1 MSIRLTALVLA
12 SYLVIAPSLVA
23 QEPAQQPAQP
33 RAQAPQSGD
42 SARADS
48 AAQVRRATR
57 ELQRVRVTAA
67 RSRYAA
73 RTTRSS
79 TRTDTPLR
87 DVPQAATVLTREA
100 IADQSMQSMA
110 DVVRFVPG
118 VTMGLG
124 EGHRD
129 QPTIRGNSSTADFFV
144 DGVRDD
150 AQYLRDVYNAD
161 RIEVLKG
168 SNALAFGRG
177 GGGGVLNRVTKTAGW
192 APERTVTL
200 EGGSY
205 DHGRGTLD
213 VGQAL
218 GEHVAVRLNGML
230 EHSGGFRDRTDIHR
244 RGINPTATIL
254 AGSATQIQLGYEHF
268 YDERIVDRGIP
279 SFGGVPA
286 PTPATTFFG
295 DPAASLA
302 HARVD
307 GASATVQRE
316 LGGVTLR
323 NQTRALRYDKFY
335 QNVLPGAVTTD
346 GAQVSLS
353 GYNNATD
360 RASLFNQTDLTT
372 TMALGATQHTLLG
385 GAELSRQRTDNVRNT
400 GYFGATATSLTVPFD
415 DPTRITGVVF
425 RPNATDANNRSVA
438 TVAALFVQDQVVFSP
453 RWQAVVGLRV
463 DRFAL
468 RFHNNRTAEDLAR
481 DDRLVSPRAGLIFKP
496 VDAMSLYGSY
506 GVSHLP
512 SSGDQYSSLTATTE
526 TLKPERFANYELGAK
541 WDATPA
547 LSLSAALFRLDRSN
561 SAAHDPVDATRT
573 IQTGAQRT
581 TGAEFG
587 ATGQVTDAWS
597 VVGGLSSQRAEI
609 VHATT
614 AAAAGAIV
622 PLVPRT
628 TISLWNKVQLS
639 PMLGTGLGVVR
650 QSSMYAAV
658 DNAVTLPAF
667 TRADAALFLG
677 LPGSLRAQL
686 NVENLLDARYFA
698 TAQGN
703 NNILP
708 GAGRT
713 VRFSLTAGL

>member
-1 MSIRLTALVLA
+1 MSTRFACFVVS
-12 SYLVIAPSLVA
+12 SYLVLTSSLG
-23 QEPAQQPAQP
+23 AQQPAQVP
-33 RAQAPQSGD
+33 PSPDSAQAD
-42 SARADS
+42 STAV
-48 AAQVRRATR
+48 VRRAAR
-57 ELQRVRVTAA
+57 ELERVRVTDA
-67 RSRYAA
+67 RGRYAA
-73 RTTRSS
+73 QSTRSS

-129 QPTIRGNSSTADFFV
+129 QPTIRGNTSTADFFV

-150 AQYLRDVYNAD
+150 AQYLRDVYNAE

-192 APERTVTL
+192 APQRAITL

-213 VGQAL
+213 VGQAV
-218 GEHVAVRLNGML
+218 GEHVSLRLNGML
-230 EHSGGFRDRTDIHR
+230 EHSGGFRDRSDIR
-244 RGINPTATIL
+244 RSGINPTATIL
-254 AGSATQIQLGYEHF
+254 AGGATQIQLGYEHF
-268 YDERIVDRGIP
+268 ADDRTVDRGIP
-279 SFGGVPA
+279 SFAGAPA
-286 PTPATTFFG
+286 PTSATTFFG
-295 DPAASLA
+295 DPAVNLSR
-302 HARVD
+302 ARVD

-316 LGGVTLR
+316 LGGATVR
-323 NQTRALRYDKFY
+323 NQMRAMYYDKFY
-335 QNVLPGAVTTD
+335 QNVLPGAVTAD
-346 GAQVSLS
+346 GTQVSLS

-372 TMALGATQHTLLG
+372 TATLGATQHTLLG
-385 GAELSRQRTDNVRNT
+385 GAELSRQRTDNLRNT
-400 GYFGATATSLTVPFD
+400 GYFGAGATSLAVPFD
-415 DPTRITGVVF
+415 DPTRATGVVF
-425 RPNATDANNRSVA
+425 RQSATDADNRAVA
-438 TVAALFVQDQVVFSP
+438 TVAALYVQDQVVFSP
-453 RWQAVVGLRV
+453 RWQAVAGVRV

-468 RFHNNRTAEDLAR
+468 RFHNDRTSEDLSR

-496 VDAMSLYGSY
+496 AETMSLYGSY

-512 SSGDQYSSLTATTE
+512 SSGDQFSSLTATTE

-547 LSLSAALFRLDRSN
+547 LSLSGALFRLDRSN
-561 SAAHDPVDATRT
+561 SASHDPLDATRT

-581 TGAEFG
+581 TGVELG

-597 VVGGLSSQRAEI
+597 VIGGISSQRAWI
-609 VHATT
+609 VNATT
-614 AAAAGAIV
+614 AAPAGAMV

-628 TISLWNKVQLS
+628 TVSLWNKLELS
-639 PMLGTGLGVVR
+639 AMVGAGLGIVR
-650 QSSMYAAV
+650 QSAMYAAI
-658 DNAVTLPAF
+658 DNTVALPAF
-667 TRADAALFLG
+667 TRADGALFLG
-677 LPGSLRAQL
+677 LPGDFRAQL
-686 NVENLLDARYFA
+686 NVENLFDTRYFA

-713 VRFSLTAGL
+713 IRFSLTAGL

>member
-1 MSIRLTALVLA
+1 MSIRSIALAVA
-12 SYLVIAPSLVA
+12 SYLVIAPSLA
-23 QEPAQQPAQP
+23 AQQA
-33 RAQAPQSGD
+33 AQAPAAGLQVAD
-42 SARADS
+42 TARTDS
-48 AAQVRRATR
+48 AAAVRRAAR
-57 ELQRVRVTAA
+57 ELERVRVTAA
-67 RSRYAA
+67 RSRYTAPSS
-73 RTTRSS
+73 RSS

-87 DVPQAATVLTREA
+87 DVPQAATVLTREV

-168 SNALAFGRG
+168 PNALAFGRG
-177 GGGGVLNRVTKTAGW
+177 GGGGVLNRVTKSAGW
-192 APERTVTL
+192 APQRTITI

-213 VGQAL
+213 VGQAF
-218 GEHVAVRLNGML
+218 GEHVALRLNGML
-230 EHSGGFRDRTDIHR
+230 EHSGGFRDRTDIR
-244 RGINPTATIL
+244 RSGINPTATIL
-254 AGSATQIQLGYEHF
+254 AGPATQIQLAYEHF
-268 YDERIVDRGIP
+268 SDERTVDRGIP
-279 SFGGVPA
+279 SFAGTPA
-286 PTPATTFFG
+286 PAPATTFFG
-295 DPAASLA
+295 DPTTNMSR
-302 HARVD
+302 ARVD

-316 LGGVTLR
+316 LGGVTFR
-323 NQTRALRYDKFY
+323 NQTRAMYYDKFY
-335 QNVLPGAVTTD
+335 QNVLPGAVSANGT
-346 GAQVSLS
+346 QVSLS

-360 RASLFNQTDLTT
+360 RASLFNQTDLTRT
-372 TMALGATQHTLLG
+372 VTLGGAQHMLLG
-385 GAELSRQRTDNVRNT
+385 GAELSRQRTDNLRNT
-400 GYFGATATSLTVPFD
+400 GYFGSATSLTVPFD
-415 DPTRITGVVF
+415 DPTRVTGVVF
-425 RPNATDANNRSVA
+425 RPSATDANNHSVA
-438 TVAALFVQDQVVFSP
+438 TVAALFVQDQITFSP
-453 RWQAVVGLRV
+453 QWQAVAGVRV

-468 RFHNNRTAEDLAR
+468 RFHNNRTAEDLSR

-496 VDAMSLYGSY
+496 VEAMSVYGSY

-512 SSGDQYSSLTATTE
+512 SAGDQFSSLTATTE

-541 WDATPA
+541 WDASSG
-547 LSLSAALFRLDRSN
+547 LSLTGALFRLDRSN
-561 SAAHDPVDATRT
+561 SAAHDPLDATRT
-573 IQTGAQRT
+573 VQTGAQRT
-581 TGAEFG
+581 TGLELG
-587 ATGQVTDAWS
+587 VTGQVTDAWS
-597 VVGGLSSQRAEI
+597 VVGGVSTQRARI
-609 VHATT
+609 VNATT
-614 AAAAGAIV
+614 AAPAGAVV

-628 TISLWNKVQLS
+628 TVSLWNRLQLNS
-639 PMLGTGLGVVR
+639 ALGAGVGVVR
-650 QSSMYAAV
+650 QSAMYAAI

-667 TRADAALFLG
+667 TRADGALFLA
-677 LPGSLRAQL
+677 LPGNLRAQV
-686 NVENLLDARYFA
+686 NVENLLDASYYA

>member
-1 MSIRLTALVLA
+1 MSTRSIALALA
-12 SYLVIAPSLVA
+12 SYLVLAPALG
-23 QEPAQQPAQP
+23 AQQPTQGLLPA
-33 RAQAPQSGD
+33 D
-42 SARADS
+42 SVRADT
-48 AAQVRRATR
+48 AAPARRATR
-57 ELQRVRVTAA
+57 ELERVRVTAA
-67 RSRYAA
+67 RSRYVA
-73 RTTRSS
+73 RSTRSS

-192 APERTVTL
+192 APQRTITL

-218 GEHVAVRLNGML
+218 GEHVALRLNGLL
-230 EHSGGFRDRTDIHR
+230 EHSGGFRDRTDVRR

-254 AGSATQIQLGYEHF
+254 AGAATQIQLAYEHF
-268 YDERIVDRGIP
+268 YDERTVDRGIP
-279 SFGGVPA
+279 SFGGAPA
-286 PTPATTFFG
+286 PAPATAFFG
-295 DPAASLA
+295 DPGASFA

-316 LGGVTLR
+316 LGAVTLR
-323 NQTRALRYDKFY
+323 NQTRAVHYDKFY
-335 QNVLPGAVTTD
+335 QNVLPGAVTAD

-360 RASLFNQTDLTT
+360 RAGLFNQTDVSTT
-372 TMALGATQHTLLG
+372 VGLGATQHTLLG
-385 GAELSRQRTDNVRNT
+385 GVELSRQRTDNVRNT
-400 GYFGATATSLTVPFD
+400 GYFDGSATSLTVPFD
-415 DPTRITGVVF
+415 DPTRVTGVVF
-425 RPNATDANNRSVA
+425 RPNATDADNHSVA
-438 TVAALFVQDQVVFSP
+438 TVAALFVQDQVTFSP
-453 RWQAVVGLRV
+453 RWQAVAGLRV

-481 DDRLVSPRAGLIFKP
+481 DDRLISPRAGLIFKP
-496 VDAMSLYGSY
+496 VEAMSVYGSY

-512 SSGDQYSSLTATTE
+512 GSGDQFSSLTATTE

-541 WDATPA
+541 WDATPSLA
-547 LSLSAALFRLDRSN
+547 LTGALFRLDRSN
-561 SAAHDPVDATRT
+561 SAAHDPLDATRT

-581 TGAEFG
+581 IGMELG

-597 VVGGLSSQRAEI
+597 IVGGLSSQRARI
-609 VHATT
+609 VDATT

-628 TISLWNKVQLS
+628 TVSLWNKLQLS
-639 PMLGTGLGVVR
+639 PMLGAGLGVVR
-650 QSSMYAAV
+650 QSAMYAAV
-658 DNAVTLPAF
+658 DNTVTLPAF
-667 TRADAALFLG
+667 TRTDAALFLG
-677 LPGSLRAQL
+677 LPGPLRAQL
-686 NVENLLDARYFA
+686 NVENVLDVRYFA

-708 GAGRT
+708 GAGRS

>member
-1 MSIRLTALVLA
+1 MSIRSAALALA
-12 SYLVIAPSLVA
+12 SYLVLASPLVA
-23 QEPAQQPAQP
+23 QQPTQALQP
-33 RAQAPQSGD
+33 SD
-42 SARADS
+42 TTRADS
-48 AAQVRRATR
+48 SAGARRGTR
-57 ELQRVRVTAA
+57 ELERVRVTAA

-73 RTTRSS
+73 RSTRSS

-87 DVPQAATVLTREA
+87 DVPQATTVLTREA
-100 IADQSMQSMA
+100 MADQSMQSMA

-168 SNALAFGRG
+168 ANALAFGRG

-192 APERTVTL
+192 APQRTLTL
-200 EGGSY
+200 EGGSF

-218 GEHVAVRLNGML
+218 GERVALRLNGML
-230 EHSGGFRDRTDIHR
+230 EHSGGFRDRTDIRR

-254 AGSATQIQLGYEHF
+254 AGPATQIQLSYEHF
-268 YDERIVDRGIP
+268 TDERTVDRGIP

-286 PTPATTFFG
+286 PAPPTTFFG
-295 DPAASLA
+295 DPAVSRA
-302 HARVD
+302 HAHVD
-307 GASATVQRE
+307 GASATVQHE

-323 NQTRALRYDKFY
+323 NQTRAMHYDKFY
-335 QNVLPGAVTTD
+335 QNVLPGAVTAD
-346 GAQVSLS
+346 GAQVNLT
-353 GYNNATD
+353 GYNNGTD
-360 RASLFNQTDLTT
+360 RGSLFNQTDITT
-372 TMALGATQHTLLG
+372 TVSLGSTQHTLLG
-385 GAELSRQRTDNVRNT
+385 GAELSRQRTDNLRNT
-400 GYFGATATSLTVPFD
+400 GYFGATATSLAVPFG
-415 DPTRITGVVF
+415 DPTRTTGVVF
-425 RPNATDANNRSVA
+425 RPSATDADNHSVA
-438 TVAALFVQDQVVFSP
+438 SVAAAYVQDQVTFSP
-453 RWQAVVGLRV
+453 RWQAVAGVRV

-468 RFHNNRTAEDLAR
+468 RFHNNRTSDDLAR
-481 DDRLVSPRAGLIFKP
+481 DDRLVSPRIGLIFKP
-496 VDAMSLYGSY
+496 VEAMSVYGSY

-512 SSGDQYSSLTATTE
+512 SSGDQFSSLTATTE

-541 WDATPA
+541 WDATTA
-547 LSLSAALFRLDRSN
+547 LSLTGALFRLDRSN
-561 SAAHDPVDATRT
+561 SAAHDPLDATRT

-581 TGAEFG
+581 TGLELG
-587 ATGQVTDAWS
+587 VTGQVTDAWS
-597 VVGGLSSQRAEI
+597 VVGGFSSQHARI
-609 VHATT
+609 VNATT
-614 AAAAGAIV
+614 AAPAGAIV

-628 TISLWNKVQLS
+628 TASLWNKLQLS
-639 PMLGTGLGVVR
+639 PVVGVGLGVIR
-650 QSSMYAAV
+650 QSTMYAAV
-658 DNAVTLPAF
+658 DDAVTLPAF
-667 TRADAALFLG
+667 TRADGALFLG
-677 LPGSLRAQL
+677 LPGNLRAQL
-686 NVENLLDARYFA
+686 NVENLFDTRYFA

>member
-1 MSIRLTALVLA
+1 MSIRITSLALA
-12 SYLVIAPSLVA
+12 SYLAIASSLA
-23 QEPAQQPAQP
+23 AQQPTP
-33 RAQAPQSGD
+33 TQAPVPPAAD
-42 SARADS
+42 TARADT
-48 AAQVRRATR
+48 AARTRRATQ
-57 ELQRVRVTAA
+57 ELERVRVTAA
-67 RSRYAA
+67 RSRYA
-73 RTTRSS
+73 TKTSRSS

-87 DVPQAATVLTREA
+87 DVPQAATVLTHEA
-100 IADQSMQSMA
+100 IADQAMQSMA

-150 AQYLRDVYNAD
+150 AQYLRDVYNAE

-192 APERTVTL
+192 APQRTITL

-218 GEHVAVRLNGML
+218 GEHAALRLNGML
-230 EHSGGFRDRTDIHR
+230 EHSGGFRAYTDIR
-244 RGINPTATIL
+244 RSGINPTATIL

-268 YDERIVDRGIP
+268 SDERTVDRGIP
-279 SFGGVPA
+279 SFAGAPA
-286 PTPATTFFG
+286 LTSATTFFG
-295 DPAASLA
+295 DPTVSLSR
-302 HARVD
+302 ARVD
-307 GASATVQRE
+307 GGSVTVERQ
-316 LGGVTLR
+316 LGPATLR
-323 NQTRALRYDKFY
+323 NQTRAMSYDKFY

-346 GAQVSLS
+346 GAQVSLL

-372 TMALGATQHTLLG
+372 TRTLGTAQHTLLV
-385 GAELSRQRTDNVRNT
+385 GAELSRQRTDNLRNT
-400 GYFGATATSLTVPFD
+400 GYFGGSATSLAVPFA
-415 DPTRITGVVF
+415 DPARITGVVF
-425 RPNATDANNRSVA
+425 RPSATDADNHSVA
-438 TVAALFVQDQVVFSP
+438 TVAAAYVQDQMTFSP
-453 RWQAVVGLRV
+453 HWQAVAGLRV

-468 RFHNNRTAEDLAR
+468 RFHNNRTAEDLSR

-496 VDAMSLYGSY
+496 AEAMSLYGSY

-512 SSGDQYSSLTATTE
+512 SSGDQFSSLTATTE
-526 TLKPERFANYELGAK
+526 TLKPERFENYELGAK
-541 WDATPA
+541 WDVASA
-547 LSLSAALFRLDRSN
+547 LSLTGALFRLDRSN
-561 SAAHDPVDATRT
+561 SAAHDPLDATRT
-573 IQTGAQRT
+573 VQTGAQRT
-581 TGAEFG
+581 TGGELG
-587 ATGQVTDAWS
+587 AAGQVTDGWS
-597 VVGGLSSQRAEI
+597 VVGGVSSQRARI
-609 VHATT
+609 LNATT
-614 AAAAGAIV
+614 AGPAGSIV

-628 TISLWNKVQLS
+628 TVSLWNKLQLS
-639 PMLGTGLGVVR
+639 STFGAGVGVIR
-650 QSSMYAAV
+650 QSAMYAAI
-658 DNAVTLPAF
+658 DNTVTLPAF
-667 TRADAALFLG
+667 TRADGALFLG
-677 LPGSLRAQL
+677 LPSNLRAQL
-686 NVENLLDARYFA
+686 NVENLFGARYYA

-713 VRFSLTAGL
+713 VRFSLTAGM

>member
-1 MSIRLTALVLA
+1 MPIRPFALALTSYLLTA
-12 SYLVIAPSLVA
+12 SPLVA
-23 QEPAQQPAQP
+23 Q
-33 RAQAPQSGD
+33 QAATADTSRTD
-42 SARADS
+42 SARVTR
-48 AAQVRRATR
+48 AAR
-57 ELQRVRVTAA
+57 ELERVRVTAA
-67 RSRYAA
+67 RSRYVA
-73 RTTRSS
+73 RTSRSS

-87 DVPQAATVLTREA
+87 DVPQAATILTREA

-129 QPTIRGNSSTADFFV
+129 QPTIRGNSTTADFFV

-192 APERTVTL
+192 APQRTITF

-205 DHGRGTLD
+205 DHGRGTVD
-213 VGQAL
+213 VGQAFN
-218 GEHVAVRLNGML
+218 ERVAVRLNGML
-230 EHSGGFRDRTDIHR
+230 EHSGGFRDRTDIRR

-254 AGSATQIQLGYEHF
+254 AGSGTEIQLGYEHF
-268 YDERIVDRGIP
+268 GDERTVDRGIP
-279 SFGGVPA
+279 SFRGAPSPA
-286 PTPATTFFG
+286 PATTFFG
-295 DPAASLA
+295 DPSVSQA
-302 HARVD
+302 HAHID
-307 GASATVQRE
+307 G
-316 LGGVTLR
+316 GNVTLQHVFGAAMLR
-323 NQTRALRYDKFY
+323 NQTRALHYDKFY

-346 GAQVSLS
+346 GAQVALT

-360 RASLFNQTDLTT
+360 RAGLFNQTDVTT
-372 TMALGATQHTLLG
+372 TVTMGGMQHVLLG
-385 GAELSRQRTDNVRNT
+385 GGELSRQRTDNLRKT
-400 GYFGATATSLTVPFD
+400 GYFGATATSLTVPFA
-415 DPTRITGVVF
+415 DPTRLTGVVF
-425 RPNATDANNRSVA
+425 RPSATDADNHSVA
-438 TVAALFVQDQVVFSP
+438 NVAALFVQDQVTFSP
-453 RWQAVVGLRV
+453 QWQAVAGLRV

-468 RFHNNRTAEDLAR
+468 RFHNNRTNEDLAR
-481 DDRLVSPRAGLIFKP
+481 NDRLVSPRAGLIFKP

-512 SSGDQYSSLTATTE
+512 SAGDQFSSLTATTE

-541 WDATPA
+541 WDPTTA
-547 LSLSAALFRLDRSN
+547 LSLTGALFRLDRSN
-561 SAAHDPVDATRT
+561 SAAHDPLDATRT

-581 TGAEFG
+581 TGLELG
-587 ATGQVTDAWS
+587 ATGQVTGAWS
-597 VVGGLSSQRAEI
+597 VVGGFSSQRATI
-609 VHATT
+609 VNATT
-614 AAAAGAIV
+614 AAPAGATV

-628 TISLWNKVQLS
+628 TISLWNKLQLS
-639 PMLGTGLGVVR
+639 PTLGAGLGVVR

-658 DNAVTLPAF
+658 DNTVTLPAF
-667 TRADAALFLG
+667 TRADGALFIT
-677 LPGSLRAQL
+677 LPANLRAQL
-686 NVENLLDARYFA
+686 NVENLLDRSYYA

-713 VRFSLTAGL
+713 VRCSLTAGI

>member
-1 MSIRLTALVLA
+1 MPIRSAALVLA
-12 SYLVIAPSLVA
+12 SYLFIASPLAAQRPTPGQSL
-23 QEPAQQPAQP
+23 
-33 RAQAPQSGD
+33 SD
-42 SARADS
+42 SSRADS
-48 AAQVRRATR
+48 ATTVRQAAR
-57 ELQRVRVTAA
+57 ELERVRVTAA

-73 RTTRSS
+73 QTSRSS

-87 DVPQAATVLTREA
+87 DVPQAATVLTREV

-192 APERTVTL
+192 GAQRTFTL

-213 VGQAL
+213 VGQAA
-218 GEHVAVRLNGML
+218 GDHVALRLNGML
-230 EHSGGFRDRTDIHR
+230 EHSGGFRDHTDIR
-244 RGINPTATIL
+244 RSGINPTATIL

-268 YDERIVDRGIP
+268 SDDRTVDRGIP
-279 SFGGVPA
+279 SFAGVPA
-286 PTPATTFFG
+286 TTAPTTFFG
-295 DPAASLA
+295 DPSVSLSR
-302 HARVD
+302 ARVD
-307 GASATVQRE
+307 GASATVE
-316 LGGVTLR
+316 HALGAATLR
-323 NQTRALRYDKFY
+323 NQTRAMSYDKFY

-346 GAQVSLS
+346 GSQVSLS

-372 TMALGATQHTLLG
+372 TVTVGATQHTLLG
-385 GAELSRQRTDNVRNT
+385 GAELSRQRTDNLRNT
-400 GYFGATATSLTVPFD
+400 GYFGSATSLTVPFD
-415 DPTRITGVVF
+415 DPTRATGVAF
-425 RPNATDANNRSVA
+425 RPSATDASNHSVA
-438 TVAALFVQDQVVFSP
+438 TVAALFVQDQVTLSP
-453 RWQAVVGLRV
+453 RWQAVAGLRV

-496 VDAMSLYGSY
+496 VEAMSLYGSY
-506 GVSHLP
+506 SVSHLP
-512 SSGDQYSSLTATTE
+512 SAGDQFSSLTATTE

-541 WDATPA
+541 WDATPT
-547 LSLSAALFRLDRSN
+547 LSLTGALFRLDRSN
-561 SAAHDPVDATRT
+561 SASHDPLDATRT

-581 TGAEFG
+581 TGAELA

-597 VVGGLSSQRAEI
+597 IVGGLSSQRARI
-609 VHATT
+609 VNATT
-614 AAAAGAIV
+614 AAPAGAVV

-628 TISLWNKVQLS
+628 TLSLWNRVQLS
-639 PMLGTGLGVVR
+639 PTVGAGLGLVR
-650 QSSMYAAV
+650 QSAMYAAI
-658 DNAVTLPAF
+658 DNTVTLPAF
-667 TRADAALFLG
+667 TRADGALFLV
-677 LPGSLRAQL
+677 LPAGLRAQV
-686 NVENLLDARYFA
+686 NVENLLDVRYYA

-708 GAGRT
+708 GAGRS
-713 VRFSLTAGL
+713 VRFSLTAGM